1 MVVRGWLLG
10 TATDVCSAWI
20 WTCARHASSVS
31 SHPPTAAKNVPLGR
45 THQCSRSVT
54 EHVFRQAAPSLRAM
68 RTITRWST
76 WSTPATTARASSSA
90 AGSTATSVKTL
101 TSALVATMQKN
112 ILTGKTLGIMLF
124 SLSIPFLFSNQTFPY
139 VATCPLIG
147 SQCTPWSP
155 YGSAIATG

>member
-1 MVVRGWLLG
+1 MAVRGWLLG

-31 SHPPTAAKNVPLGR
+31 FHPPMQQKCTLGR

-54 EHVFRQAAPSLRAM
+54 EHVFGQAAPSLRAM
-68 RTITRWST
+68 RTIMRWST
-76 WSTPATTARASSSA
+76 WNTPATTARASSSA

-101 TSALVATMQKN
+101 TSALGVTMQKN
-112 ILTGKTLGIMLF
+112 ILTGKTLGIMLISRF
-124 SLSIPFLFSNQTFPY
+124 FDSFFSNQTFSY

-155 YGSAIATG
+155 YGSAIATD